1 MQDNDQNQNS
11 RDDTQNRRD
20 DKKKRPPRQEP
31 YLYGHAMGVKV
42 INGNLESALRAWK
55 RIVKDSG
62 IMDELRDRKEYIKP
76 TTKRREAKNQAIRTE
91 WVRRRREE

>member
-11 RDDTQNRRD
+11 RDDTQNSRD

-42 INGNLESALRAWK
+42 INGNLE
-55 RIVKDSG
+55 
-62 IMDELRDRKEYIKP
+62 
-76 TTKRREAKNQAIRTE
+76 
-91 WVRRRREE
+91 